1 MRTFKNLLWA
11 ILPIFALTF
20 AVGCED
26 PQNGVDEPI
35 NVTKD
40 STLTL
45 GKDKID
51 ASVGGGTY
59 LIEYTIENAH
69 QGEKISAV
77 AAESW
82 VSNFNYGITGA
93 LGFDVAAN
101 TGTQPRECLVTVK
114 YRYADDAVFVVKQGA
129 RSDASFEL
137 ANITPE
143 YFKYTV
149 DVIPSNKTM
158 PYIVMSADPE
168 YILASGLET
177 AEDFYNDDYAYFQWV
192 GQFYGQS
199 AAQVMQEKANV
210 GDLYGQ
216 PVGKAASGVP
226 YTFYCYYFDY
236 ETGALLSDVSRFK
249 ITTLK
254 PEKIDVTFTA
264 THTVDTCVVTADV
277 TPNGGYQGDY
287 YFDMLNGLM
296 VDDYLANF
304 GDFLKNPGDYAEY
317 WWATAVQ
324 EMMFLNSNT
333 LSASDILQEFSCAG
347 TNPDGS
353 PRSHFEFELLANHT
367 YYLIAFAMDENAL
380 CCSVPYIE
388 KIVTKDV
395 PMSENQITPS
405 VSKITAQTAYI
416 SFETTNDDYYI
427 AGWEK
432 STDWATFGD
441 TDAERQ
447 EYLLKNR
454 SYEYISGNYSQN
466 ALGLESGVEYV
477 LYAFGSRG
485 GKATTEEIWTCTFTT
500 KSGVSASSVKFVDHG
515 YFAAEDLAE
524 APGWEFLAGDYYSGS
539 LILPVEFEFEGPWDS
554 FFWSIYDWT
563 GRYDYYNEKQ
573 YRDGLVWSINEYGSM
588 STEKTYTI
596 LNPDSHYIMASMI
609 IDPEGVYSAIDQYD
623 IKTSYD
629 DARTDVAAFIE
640 EWTKSNGPSISSA
653 SKAESR
659 ELFKMKG
666 DRSMK
671 YSERTI
677 EKSGMRELHADDMIF
692 VKK

>member
-26 PQNGVDEPI
+26 PQNGTDDPI

-45 GKDKID
+45 GKDKVD

-69 QGEKISAV
+69 QGEKISAE

-177 AEDFYNDDYAYFQWV
+177 AEDFYNDDYAYFAWA
-192 GQFYGQS
+192 GKFYGQS
-199 AAQVMQEKANV
+199 AAQWMQEIAKI

-216 PVGKAASGVP
+216 SVGKAASGVP

-296 VDDYLANF
+296 VDDYLASF

-324 EMMFLNSNT
+324 EMMFLNQNA
-333 LSASDILQEFSCAG
+333 LSTSAILQEFSCAG

-388 KIVTKDV
+388 KIETKDV
-395 PMSENQITPS
+395 PMSDNQITPS
-405 VSKITAQTAYI
+405 VSKVTAQTAYI

-432 STDWATFGD
+432 STDWATFGA

-466 ALGLESGVEYV
+466 VLGLEPGVEYV

-485 GKATTEEIWTCTFTT
+485 GKATTAELWTCTFTT

-596 LNPDSHYIMASMI
+596 LNPDSHYIMASMV

-623 IKTSYD
+623 IKTSYEG
-629 DARTDVAAFIE
+629 ARTDVDAFIE
-640 EWTKSNGPSISSA
+640 EWTKSDGPTISSS

>member
-26 PQNGVDEPI
+26 PNGIDDPI

-137 ANITPE
+137 ANVTPE

-177 AEDFYNDDYAYFQWV
+177 AEDFYNDDYAYFAWA
-192 GQFYGQS
+192 GKFYGQS
-199 AAQVMQEKANV
+199 AAEWMQEIANI
-210 GDLYGQ
+210 GDLRGQ
-216 PVGKAASGVP
+216 SVGKAASGVP

-236 ETGALLSDVSRFK
+236 ETGALLSDVARFK

-264 THTVDTCVVTADV
+264 THSVDTCVVTADV

-296 VDDYLANF
+296 VDDYLASF

-324 EMMFLNSNT
+324 EMMFLNQNA
-333 LSASDILQEFSCAG
+333 LSASAILQEFSCAG

-388 KIVTKDV
+388 KIETKDV
-395 PMSENQITPS
+395 PMSDNQITPS

-432 STDWATFGD
+432 STDWATFGA

-454 SYEYISGNYSQN
+454 TYEYISGNYSQN
-466 ALGLESGVEYV
+466 VLGLEPGVEYV

-596 LNPDSHYIMASMI
+596 LNPDSHYIMASMV

-629 DARTDVAAFIE
+629 GARTDVDAFIK

-677 EKSGMRELHADDMIF
+677 EKNGMRELHADDMIF

>member
-26 PQNGVDEPI
+26 PQSGIDEP

-45 GKDKID
+45 GKDKVD

-101 TGTQPRECLVTVK
+101 TGSQPRECLVTVK
-114 YRYADDAVFVVKQGA
+114 YRYAEDAVFVVKQGA
-129 RSDASFEL
+129 RTDASFEL
-137 ANITPE
+137 ENITPE

-168 YILASGLET
+168 YILASGFEDG
-177 AEDFYNDDYAYFQWV
+177 EDFYNDDYAYFQWV
-192 GQFYGQS
+192 GQFYGKS
-199 AAQVMQEKANV
+199 AAQTMQEKANI
-210 GDLYGQ
+210 GDLRGQ
-216 PVGKAASGVP
+216 SVGKAASGVP

-254 PEKIDVTFTA
+254 PEKQNVTFTA

-296 VDDYLANF
+296 VEDYLANF
-304 GDFLKNPGDYAEY
+304 GDFLKTPADYAEY
-317 WWATAVQ
+317 WWACAVQ
-324 EMMFLNSNT
+324 EMMFLNQNA
-333 LSASDILQEFSCAG
+333 LSAAAILEEFSCAG
-347 TNPDGS
+347 TNLDGTS
-353 PRSHFEFELLANHT
+353 RSHFEFELLANHT
-367 YYLIAFAMDENAL
+367 YYLVAFAMDENAL
-380 CCSVPYIE
+380 CCSVPYVE

-395 PMSENQITPS
+395 PMSNNVITPS

-416 SFETTNDDYYI
+416 SFETTNDDHYI

-432 STDWATFGD
+432 ASDWVTFGA

-447 EYLLKNR
+447 DYLLKNR
-454 SYEYISGNYSQN
+454 SYEYINGNYSQN
-466 ALGLESGVEYV
+466 VIGLEEGVEYV

-485 GKATTEEIWTCTFTT
+485 GKATTETIWTCTFTT
-500 KSGVSASSVKFVDHG
+500 KSGIGSASIEFVDHG
-515 YFAAEDLAE
+515 YFAASDLAE
-524 APGWEFLAGDYYSGS
+524 VPGFEFCAGASYSDKF
-539 LILPVEFEFEGPWDS
+539 ILPLEYKITGEYQA
-554 FFWSIYDWT
+554 FFMVIYDWT
-563 GRYDYYNEKQ
+563 NRYDEYTDKQ
-573 YRDGLVWSINEYGSM
+573 YRDTLVWNIDQYGSM
-588 STEKTYTI
+588 SAEKSYSVLNGDSAYTAAA
-596 LNPDSHYIMASMI
+596 MV
-609 IDPEGVYSAIDQYD
+609 IDMEGLYSEVC
-623 IKTSYD
+623 KVKVHTSYD
-629 DARTDVAAFIE
+629 GARTDVEAFKE
-640 EWTKSNGPSISSA
+640 EWTKTDGPTLQSA
-653 SKAESR
+653 ERK
-659 ELFKMKG
+659 LFSVKDKSA
-666 DRSMK
+666 RSAK

-677 EKSGMRELHADDMIF
+677 EESGMRELHADDMVF

>member
-26 PQNGVDEPI
+26 PNGIDEPI

-40 STLTL
+40 SKLVL
-45 GKDKID
+45 GKDKVD

-59 LIEYTIENAH
+59 LIQYTIENAH

-101 TGTQPRECLVTVK
+101 TGSQPRECLVTVK

-129 RSDASFEL
+129 RTDASFEL
-137 ANITPE
+137 QNVIPD

-158 PYIVMSADPE
+158 PYIIMSTDPE
-168 YILASGLET
+168 YILSSGLVDG
-177 AEDFYNDDYAYFQWV
+177 EDFYNDDYAYFQWV
-192 GQFYGQS
+192 GGFRGQS
-199 AAQVMQEKANV
+199 AVQVMQGVANI
-210 GDLYGQ
+210 GDLYGK

-254 PEKIDVTFTA
+254 PEKQNVTFTA

-277 TPNGGYQGDY
+277 VPNGGYQGDY

-304 GDFLKNPGDYAEY
+304 GDFLKTPADYAEY
-317 WWATAVQ
+317 WWACAVQ
-324 EMMFLNSNT
+324 EMMFLNTST
-333 LSASDILQEFSCAG
+333 LSPTAILEEYSCVG
-347 TNPDGS
+347 TNLDGS

-367 YYLIAFAMDENAL
+367 YYLVAFAMDENAL
-380 CCSVPYIE
+380 CCSVPYVE
-388 KIVTKDV
+388 KIVTGDV
-395 PMSENQITPS
+395 PMSDNEITPS

-416 SFETTNDDYYI
+416 SFETTNNDHYI

-432 STDWATFGD
+432 TSDWVGFGA

-454 SYEYISGNYSQN
+454 SYEYINGNYSQN
-466 ALGLESGVEYV
+466 VIGLEEGVEYV

-485 GKATTEEIWTCTFTT
+485 GKATTEKIWTCTFTT
-500 KSGVSASSVKFVDHG
+500 KSGVGSAYPERIDYGF
-515 YFAAEDLAE
+515 FAASDLAE
-524 APGWEFLAGDYYSGS
+524 APGWEFLAGEYYSGT
-539 LILPVEFEFEGPWDS
+539 IIMPYNWTIKGEYDS
-554 FFWSIYDWT
+554 FYFNIYDWT
-563 GRYDYYNEKQ
+563 GRYDLYNDKQ
-573 YRDGLVWSINEYGSM
+573 YRDNLVWHINEYGSATKQ
-588 STEKTYTI
+588 SYWV
-596 LNPDSHYIMASMI
+596 LQPDYFYVIAALV
-609 IDPEGVYSAIDQYD
+609 IDKDGLYSNIYQEEVT
-623 IKTSYD
+623 TSYD
-629 DARTDVAAFIE
+629 AARTDIDKFVQ
-640 EWTKSNGPSISSA
+640 EWSWDNDDNELDVPGVSARKLFSVKDKSARSA
-653 SKAESR
+653 
-659 ELFKMKG
+659 
-666 DRSMK
+666 K

-677 EKSGMRELHADDMIF
+677 EETGMRELHADDMVF

>member
-26 PQNGVDEPI
+26 PQSGIDEP

-45 GKDKID
+45 GKDKVD

-101 TGTQPRECLVTVK
+101 TGSQPRECLVTVK
-114 YRYADDAVFVVKQGA
+114 YRYAEDAVFVVKQGA
-129 RSDASFEL
+129 RTDASFEL
-137 ANITPE
+137 ENITPE

-168 YILASGLET
+168 YILASGFEDG
-177 AEDFYNDDYAYFQWV
+177 EDFYNDDYAYFQWV
-192 GQFYGQS
+192 GQFYGKS
-199 AAQVMQEKANV
+199 AAQTMQEKANI
-210 GDLYGQ
+210 GDLRGQ
-216 PVGKAASGVP
+216 SVGKAASGVP
-226 YTFYCYYFDY
+226 YTFYCYYFDH

-254 PEKIDVTFTA
+254 PEKQNVTFTA
-264 THTVDTCVVTADV
+264 THTVDTCVVKADV
-277 TPNGGYQGDY
+277 VPNNYQGDY

-296 VDDYLANF
+296 VEDYLANF
-304 GDFLKNPGDYAEY
+304 GDFLKTPADYAEY
-317 WWATAVQ
+317 WWACAVQ
-324 EMMFLNSNT
+324 EMMFLNQNA
-333 LSASDILQEFSCAG
+333 LSAAAILEEFSCAG
-347 TNPDGS
+347 TNLDGTS
-353 PRSHFEFELLANHT
+353 RSHFEFELLANHT

-380 CCSVPYIE
+380 CCSVPYVE
-388 KIVTKDV
+388 KIVTGDV
-395 PMSENQITPS
+395 PMSNNVITPS

-416 SFETTNDDYYI
+416 SFETTNDDHYI

-432 STDWATFGD
+432 ASDWATFGA

-447 EYLLKNR
+447 DYLLKNR
-454 SYEYISGNYSQN
+454 SYEYINGNYSQN
-466 ALGLESGVEYV
+466 VIGLEEGVEYV

-500 KSGVSASSVKFVDHG
+500 KSGIGSASIEFVDHG
-515 YFAAEDLAE
+515 YFAASDLAE
-524 APGWEFLAGDYYSGS
+524 VPGFEFCAGASYSDKF
-539 LILPVEFEFEGPWDS
+539 ILPLEYKITGEYQA
-554 FFWSIYDWT
+554 FFMVIYDWT
-563 GRYDYYNEKQ
+563 NRYDEYTDKQ
-573 YRDGLVWSINEYGSM
+573 YRDTLVWNIDQYGSM
-588 STEKTYTI
+588 SAEKSYSVLNGDSAYTAAA
-596 LNPDSHYIMASMI
+596 MV
-609 IDPEGVYSAIDQYD
+609 IDMEGLYSEVC
-623 IKTSYD
+623 KVKVHTSYD
-629 DARTDVAAFIE
+629 GARTDVEAFKE
-640 EWTKSNGPSISSA
+640 EWTKTDGPTLQSA
-653 SKAESR
+653 ERK
-659 ELFKMKG
+659 LFSVKDKSA
-666 DRSMK
+666 RSAK

-677 EKSGMRELHADDMIF
+677 EESGMRELHADDMVF

>member
-26 PQNGVDEPI
+26 PQSGIDEP

-45 GKDKID
+45 GKDKVD

-101 TGTQPRECLVTVK
+101 TGSQPRECLVTVK
-114 YRYADDAVFVVKQGA
+114 YRYAEDAIFVVKQGA
-129 RSDASFEL
+129 RTDASFEL
-137 ANITPE
+137 QNIVPD

-168 YILASGLET
+168 YILASGLEDG
-177 AEDFYNDDYAYFQWV
+177 EDFYNDDYAYYQWAGSFQ
-192 GQFYGQS
+192 GKS
-199 AAQVMQEKANV
+199 AVQMMQGVAKI

-216 PVGKAASGVP
+216 PIGKAASGVP

-254 PEKIDVTFTA
+254 PEKQNVTFTA
-264 THTVDTCVVTADV
+264 THTVDSCVVKADV
-277 TPNGGYQGDY
+277 VPNNYEGQY

-296 VDDYLANF
+296 VEDYLANF
-304 GDFLKNPGDYAEY
+304 GDFLKTPADYAEY
-317 WWATAVQ
+317 WWACAVQ
-324 EMMFLNSNT
+324 EMMFLNSTNQ
-333 LSASDILQEFSCAG
+333 LSTAAILEEFSCAG
-347 TNPDGS
+347 TNLDGT

-367 YYLIAFAMDENAL
+367 YYLVAFAMDENAL
-380 CCSVPYIE
+380 CCSVPYVE
-388 KIVTKDV
+388 KIVTGDV
-395 PMSENQITPS
+395 PMSNNEITPS

-416 SFETTNDDYYI
+416 SFETTNDDHYI

-432 STDWATFGD
+432 ASDWATFGA

-447 EYLLKNR
+447 DYLLKNR
-454 SYEYISGNYSQN
+454 SYEYINGNYSQN
-466 ALGLESGVEYV
+466 VIGLEEGVEYV

-485 GKATTEEIWTCTFTT
+485 GKATTETIWTCTFTT
-500 KSGVSASSVKFVDHG
+500 KSGLGRASIEFVDHG
-515 YFAAEDLAE
+515 YFAASDLAE
-524 APGWEFLAGDYYSGS
+524 VPGFEFCAGASYSDKF
-539 LILPVEFEFEGPWDS
+539 ILPLEYKITGEYQA
-554 FFWSIYDWT
+554 FFMVIYDWT
-563 GRYDYYNEKQ
+563 NRYDEYTDKQ
-573 YRDGLVWSINEYGSM
+573 YRDTLVWNIDKHGSM
-588 STEKTYTI
+588 SAEKSYSVLDGDSAYTAAA
-596 LNPDSHYIMASMI
+596 MV
-609 IDPEGVYSAIDQYD
+609 IDMEGLYSEVC
-623 IKTSYD
+623 KVKVHTSYD
-629 DARTDVAAFIE
+629 GARTDVEAFKE
-640 EWTKSNGPSISSA
+640 EWTKTDGPTLQSA
-653 SKAESR
+653 ERK
-659 ELFKMKG
+659 LFSVKDKSA
-666 DRSMK
+666 RSAK

-677 EKSGMRELHADDMIF
+677 EESGMRELHADDMVF

>member
-26 PQNGVDEPI
+26 PQSGIDEP

-45 GKDKID
+45 GKDKVD

-101 TGTQPRECLVTVK
+101 TGSQPRECLVTVK
-114 YRYADDAVFVVKQGA
+114 YRYAEDAVFVVKQGA
-129 RSDASFEL
+129 RTDASFEL
-137 ANITPE
+137 ENITPE

-168 YILASGLET
+168 YILASGFEDG
-177 AEDFYNDDYAYFQWV
+177 EDFYNDDYAYFQWV
-192 GQFYGQS
+192 GQFYGKS
-199 AAQVMQEKANV
+199 AAQTMQEKANI
-210 GDLYGQ
+210 GDLRGQ
-216 PVGKAASGVP
+216 SVGKAASGVP

-254 PEKIDVTFTA
+254 PEKQNVTFTA

-296 VDDYLANF
+296 VEDYLANF
-304 GDFLKNPGDYAEY
+304 GDFLKTPADYAEY
-317 WWATAVQ
+317 WWACAVQ
-324 EMMFLNSNT
+324 EMMFLNQNA
-333 LSASDILQEFSCAG
+333 LSAAAILEEFSCAG
-347 TNPDGS
+347 TNLDGTS
-353 PRSHFEFELLANHT
+353 RSHFEFELLANHT

-380 CCSVPYIE
+380 CCSVPYVE
-388 KIVTKDV
+388 KIVTGDV
-395 PMSENQITPS
+395 PMSNNVITPS

-416 SFETTNDDYYI
+416 SFETTNDDHYI

-432 STDWATFGD
+432 ASDWVTFGA

-447 EYLLKNR
+447 DYLLKNR
-454 SYEYISGNYSQN
+454 SYEYINGNYSQN
-466 ALGLESGVEYV
+466 VIGLEEGVEYV

-485 GKATTEEIWTCTFTT
+485 GKATTETIWTCTFTT
-500 KSGVSASSVKFVDHG
+500 KSGIGSASIEFVDHG
-515 YFAAEDLAE
+515 YFAASDLAE
-524 APGWEFLAGDYYSGS
+524 VPGFEFCAGASYSDKF
-539 LILPVEFEFEGPWDS
+539 ILPLEYKITGEYQA
-554 FFWSIYDWT
+554 FFMVIYDWT
-563 GRYDYYNEKQ
+563 NRYDEYTDKQ
-573 YRDGLVWSINEYGSM
+573 YRDTLVWNIDKHGSM
-588 STEKTYTI
+588 SAEKSYSVLDGDSVYTAAA
-596 LNPDSHYIMASMI
+596 MV
-609 IDPEGVYSAIDQYD
+609 IDMEGLYSEVCKVKVQ
-623 IKTSYD
+623 TSYD
-629 DARTDVAAFIE
+629 GARTDVEAFKE
-640 EWTKSNGPSISSA
+640 EWTKTDGPTLQSA
-653 SKAESR
+653 ERK
-659 ELFKMKG
+659 LFSVKDKSA
-666 DRSMK
+666 RSAK

-677 EKSGMRELHADDMIF
+677 EESGMRELHADDMIF

>member
-40 STLTL
+40 STLIL
-45 GKDKID
+45 GDDVVD

-59 LIEYTIENAH
+59 LIQYTIENAH

-101 TGTQPRECLVTVK
+101 TGSQPRECLVTVK

-129 RSDASFEL
+129 RTDASFEL
-137 ANITPE
+137 ENITPE
-143 YFKYTV
+143 YFKFTV

-177 AEDFYNDDYAYFQWV
+177 AEDFYNDDYAYFQWA
-192 GQFYGQS
+192 GSFYGQS
-199 AAQVMQEKANV
+199 AAQWMQDIAKI
-210 GDLYGQ
+210 GDLRGQ
-216 PVGKAASGVP
+216 AVGKAAAGVP

-254 PEKIDVTFTA
+254 PEKINVEFTA
-264 THTVDTCVVTADV
+264 NYTVDSCVVTADV

-304 GDFLKNPGDYAEY
+304 GDFLKSPADYAEY

-324 EMMFLNSNT
+324 EMMFLSSDT
-333 LSASDILQEFSCAG
+333 LSSSAILQEFSCAG
-347 TNPDGS
+347 TNSDGS

-367 YYLIAFAMDENAL
+367 YYLVAFAMDENAL
-380 CCSVPYIE
+380 CCSVPYVE
-388 KIVTKDV
+388 KIETGDV
-395 PMSENQITPS
+395 PMSKNQITPS

-416 SFETTNDDYYI
+416 SFETTNNDHYI

-432 STDWATFGD
+432 STDWATFGA

-447 EYLLKNR
+447 DYLLKNR
-454 SYEYISGNYSQN
+454 SYEYINGNYSQN
-466 ALGLESGVEYV
+466 VIGLEPGVEYV

-485 GKATTEEIWTCTFTT
+485 GKATTDKIWTCTFTT
-500 KSGVSASSVKFVDHG
+500 KSGVSASSVKFVNHG
-515 YFAAEDLAE
+515 YFAASDLAE
-524 APGWEFLAGDYYSGS
+524 VPGWEFCAGDYYSGK
-539 LILPVEFEFEGPWDS
+539 LILPVEFEFEGEWDS
-554 FFWSIYDWT
+554 FFWTIFDWT
-563 GRYDYYNEKQ
+563 GRYDFYNEKQ
-573 YRDGLVWSINEYGSM
+573 YRDGLVWNIDKYGSM
-588 STEKTYTI
+588 STDKTYTI
-596 LNPDSHYIMASMI
+596 LNPDSHYIMVSMI
-609 IDPEGVYSAIDQYD
+609 IDPEGLYSAVDQFE

-629 DARTDVAAFIE
+629 GVRTDVEEFIK
-640 EWTKSNGPSISSA
+640 EWTSNDGPSLSSS

-677 EKSGMRELHADDMIF
+677 EKSGLRELHADDMIF